1 MKNKGFCIIRT
12 KKDNVLNV
20 FSIATFDFIK
30 KKKKRFD
37 YNKSFLCDSFEVV
50 ENVGGEVIIEMCTN
64 MKHSKVDKQTTLTFE
79 KDIIEFISIED
90 FIC

>member
-20 FSIATFDFIK
+20 FSIATFSFIK
-30 KKKKRFD
+30 KKKKKFD

-50 ENVGGEVIIEMCTN
+50 ENVGGEVIIEMYTN

-79 KDIIEFISIED
+79 KDIVEFISIED

>member
-20 FSIATFDFIK
+20 FSIATFSFIK
-30 KKKKRFD
+30 KKKKKFD

-50 ENVGGEVIIEMCTN
+50 ENVGGEVIIEMYTN

-79 KDIIEFISIED
+79 KDIVESISIED